1 MKRKVYSAEGAV
13 AAGPYSHGV
22 VGEDFL
28 FLSGQTSLDVATGK
42 LAEGGIA
49 EQTRKC
55 FENLFAVLSV
65 AGLKP
70 SNVVKVQVF
79 LTDIEDFAAM
89 NEVYAEQFKA
99 PYPARTTL
107 GVAALPLG
115 ASIEIEM
122 IAKRKKTKK

>member
-1 MKRKVYSAEGAV
+1 MKRKAFSAEGAV
-13 AAGPYSHGV
+13 AVGPYSHSV
-22 VGEDFL
+22 VGGEFL
-28 FLSGQTSLDVATGK
+28 FLSGQTPLDPATGK

-49 EQTRKC
+49 EQTRQC
-55 FENLFAVLSV
+55 FKNLFGVLAA
-65 AGLKP
+65 AGLDS

-79 LTDIEDFAAM
+79 LTDMNDFGAM
-89 NEVYAEQFKA
+89 NAVYAEQFDA

-122 IAKRKKTKK
+122 IAKRKKKKK